1 MAPVPRRPAFTTKTK
16 SDRGETRRGE
26 ATEEKS
32 CFVYSEPH
40 QNELAA
46 FLTTTKKKNKDESD
60 VDATPPGGTNFELF
74 SFVPNAGRG
83 GSKTTTSKFSA
94 GFALLKSREMSRE
107 KEMSHTRSGSFCE
120 AGNGLVSIKQQ
131 REQREK
137 EDKARARKEKEEMV
151 MRAQQEQQHEQE
163 EQRQQ
168 QQQQQNHAATNIN
181 NNPGNNTIIGFDDD
195 DDEDDEM
202 FQLVDIEAL
211 ETRKHVVAP
220 AQPQRPQHPQH
231 IESFPVVPPR
241 ADNMND
247 AYCLPIALDGS
258 GLEWVCEH
266 GCALREMR

>member
-26 ATEEKS
+26 ETEEKS

-46 FLTTTKKKNKDESD
+46 FGTTKKKKNKDEND
-60 VDATPPGGTNFELF
+60 VDATPPGGKNFELF

-151 MRAQQEQQHEQE
+151 MLSL
-163 EQRQQ
+163 
-168 QQQQQNHAATNIN
+168 I
-181 NNPGNNTIIGFDDD
+181 
-195 DDEDDEM
+195 
-202 FQLVDIEAL
+202 
-211 ETRKHVVAP
+211 
-220 AQPQRPQHPQH
+220 H
-231 IESFPVVPPR
+231 I
-241 ADNMND
+241 
-247 AYCLPIALDGS
+247 
-258 GLEWVCEH
+258 
-266 GCALREMR
+266 